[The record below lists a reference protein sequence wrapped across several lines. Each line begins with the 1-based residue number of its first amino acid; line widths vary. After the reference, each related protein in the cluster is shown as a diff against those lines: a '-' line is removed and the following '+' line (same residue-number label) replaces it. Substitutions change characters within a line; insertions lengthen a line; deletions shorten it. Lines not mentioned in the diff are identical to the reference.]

1 VSSLGAIL
9 VRRGRPDPAQLRRL
23 LEASPHRGTPATP
36 AELGAAIVGVTTDD
50 VGDTSIALSGDLVAA
65 VVGSFDDGEAL
76 GAELTR
82 AGIALTGTSP
92 ADLLLGAHRAWGS
105 GCIERLRG
113 TFACVV
119 TDGRTLWCSRD
130 HHGFRTL
137 FYRDDA
143 DAFVVATEAKQV
155 AAGAGIAAEPDL
167 DVLEAIFYSEYD
179 DDTPSALRGVRR
191 QPKATTIRAEEQGSR
206 IRRYWYPE
214 RLLETAR
221 LGDDELAEAFQERM
235 RVATARSLG
244 GDDVVAL
251 SGGIDSPAVAAYA
264 APTYLERTSEPL
276 AALSAVYP
284 DHPECDETP
293 YIEDAANAMGLKL
306 HTFVRSA
313 PIISDLQEWVR
324 LFDGPAPQWTVSQ
337 GVEFHDVAKELGF
350 RNIMTGEIAEFVID
364 SRQHTMEHLLLHL
377 RLGALRTYVDSM
389 RSKGFGRK
397 RIARELLGG
406 IAPPSAWA
414 AYLQLRPPKDSW
426 TPAWVTSRGP
436 GEGIGYE
443 VYKRPARERW
453 EKAQVMSF
461 FGAPGLSQ
469 EADSVVQAVTGMRV
483 RRPFADVDL
492 WEFFLSLPAEQKFP
506 RNESKGL
513 VRQLLRGRVPDSILD
528 RTDKTHFNDYIMASV
543 DYEELGRWVRD
554 PQVRVRGVDY
564 ALLAQRLDAR
574 DLTLPEYIWAKDLAA
589 VHAFLGL
596 W

>member
-1 VSSLGAIL
+1 MSSFGAIL
-9 VRRGRPDPAQLRRL
+9 ARRGTPDPARLRRL
-23 LEASPHRGTPATP
+23 LGSALHRGTPAEP
-36 AELGAAIVGVTTDD
+36 MVLGAVVLGVTRDA
-50 VGDTSIALSGDLVAA
+50 VGDTSTASSEGLIAVVAGRFDDAEQLAA
-65 VVGSFDDGEAL
+65 VLRSGAAVGSP
-76 GAELTR
+76 
-82 AGIALTGTSP
+82 SP
-92 ADLLLGAHRAWGS
+92 ADLLIAAHRAWGA

-130 HHGFRTL
+130 HLGFQTS
-137 FYRDDA
+137 FYRDDPE
-143 DAFVVATEAKQV
+143 AFVVATEAKQV
-155 AAGAGIAAEPDL
+155 VAGAGIASEPDL
-167 DVLEAIFYSEYD
+167 EVLESIFYSDYD
-179 DDTPSALRGVRR
+179 DETPSALRGVRR
-191 QPKATTIRAEEQGSR
+191 QPKATTIEATEDRAR
-206 IRRYWYPE
+206 IRRYWHPE

-221 LGDDELAEAFQERM
+221 LTDDELAEGFHERM
-235 RVATARSLG
+235 HVASARSLA

-264 APTYLERTSEPL
+264 APASIERSGRRL

-284 DHPECDETP
+284 DYPECDETP
-293 YIEDAANAMGLKL
+293 YIEDAARAMDLEL

-337 GVEFHDVAKELGF
+337 GVEFHHVARDLGF

-364 SRQHTMEHLLLHL
+364 SRQHTMEHLLLRM
-377 RLGALRTYVDSM
+377 RLKAFRTYVSSM
-389 RSKGFGRK
+389 RSKGYGRK
-397 RIARELLGG
+397 RIAREVLGG
-406 IAPPSAWA
+406 IAPPSVWT
-414 AYLQLRPPKDSW
+414 AYMRMRPPKDAW
-426 TPAWVTSRGP
+426 TPSWVARRDP
-436 GEGIGYE
+436 GQGIGYD
-443 VYKRPARERW
+443 VYRRPARKRW
-453 EKAQVMSF
+453 TSAQVMSF

-506 RNESKGL
+506 ANETKGL
-513 VRQLLRGRVPDSILD
+513 VRRLLRGRVPDSILD

-543 DYEELGRWVRD
+543 DYIELGRWLRE
-554 PQVRVRGVDY
+554 PQVQIRGVDY
-564 ALLAQRLDAR
+564 RALADRLDAK
-574 DLTLPEYIWAKDLAA
+574 DLSLAEYIWAKDLAG